1 MTTEELKAHR
11 RAICEALIE
20 GKQCQHRLI
29 NEEDWMEQR
38 PSYIASVLFASD
50 ESAQRI
56 RIKPEPRKVWV
67 GWRGAE
73 YVPIFAED
81 EEAFRYMSNK
91 YPSYNWQL
99 VEEPE

>member
-20 GKQCQHRLI
+20 GKQCQYHSLQ
-29 NEEDWMEQR
+29 EDIWVEHCR
-38 PSYIASVLFASD
+38 VNIARALFAS
-50 ESAQRI
+50 EEGAHQV

-73 YVPIFAED
+73 YVPVFAED
-81 EEAFRYMSNK
+81 EESFRYMSNK
-91 YPSYNWQL
+91 YPAYNWQL

>member
-20 GKQCQHRLI
+20 GKQCQYHLFSTD
-29 NEEDWMEQR
+29 DWVEQR
-38 PSYIASVLFASD
+38 TSDIASALFAS
-50 ESAQRI
+50 EEGAQRV

-73 YVPIFAED
+73 YTPVFAED
-81 EEAFRYMSNK
+81 EELFRYMSNK
-91 YPSYNWQL
+91 YPEYSWQL
-99 VEEPE
+99 VEEPQ